1 MNVMNIKHYLSAV
14 AALGLLAACSEYD
27 PGMSDQAIDLT
38 DAEIETIEEY
48 RANFIARYGE
58 PAEGHTWGFG
68 AKGSEDEMGTRA
80 VQVDRN
86 MWTIVVYE
94 DGEVKLK
101 STVGTYR
108 KDDYDDYYNY
118 SYIEKRI

>member
-1 MNVMNIKHYLSAV
+1 MNIKHYLSAV

-86 MWTIVVYE
+86 MWAVAVKENNTVVFAFW
-94 DGEVKLK
+94 K
-101 STVGTYR
+101 S
-108 KDDYDDYYNY
+108 
-118 SYIEKRI
+118 

>member
-1 MNVMNIKHYLSAV
+1 MNIKHYLSAV

-68 AKGSEDEMGTRA
+68 AKGSEDEMGTRNSNPNSNEWVKVIKGKGQKKNA
-80 VQVDRN
+80 N
-86 MWTIVVYE
+86 
-94 DGEVKLK
+94 GEPL
-101 STVGTYR
+101 Y
-108 KDDYDDYYNY
+108 YDSPN
-118 SYIEKRI
+118 